1 MLIKNKFKFVTTHDT
16 HLLHIL
22 IKNSKN
28 YRIRKFFLHLR
39 HCFFLFKVLESH
51 SDSDPESMF
60 EYSLNG
66 DEEES
71 NNSSNSNQLPRRRR
85 NPNQQEEEKKLL
97 DSESEQYIDPT
108 LIVFPDGTVCIGLDH
123 KNP

>member
-1 MLIKNKFKFVTTHDT
+1 
-16 HLLHIL
+16 
-22 IKNSKN
+22 
-28 YRIRKFFLHLR
+28 
-39 HCFFLFKVLESH
+39 
-51 SDSDPESMF
+51 MF

-71 NNSSNSNQLPRRRR
+71 NNSSNSGRPNRRRR

-97 DSESEQYIDPT
+97 DSDAEQYIDPT

-123 KNP
+123 KNPSTRQVLCFKCYSKLIYFNEKKKVVCWNCQSVNDTSLDKEKEEKVV